1 MEYVKIN
8 THEDIIDCILS
19 PYNIFS
25 FPNKMELTSNLNAIE
40 FFEQEE
46 HTHHDVF
53 GSYFWF
59 SGNIDNVP
67 ISITVTKQYNKD
79 A

>member
-1 MEYVKIN
+1 MAYVKIN

-40 FFEQEE
+40 FFEQE
-46 HTHHDVF
+46 
-53 GSYFWF
+53 
-59 SGNIDNVP
+59 
-67 ISITVTKQYNKD
+67 
-79 A
+79 